1 MRRAASHGRST
12 GWQRKVIDMSL
23 QRPLPIVTHRRSLP
37 AVLRTPALLALVS
50 LLAASPLPVAA
61 QHEHPEAGAE
71 AAQTAKPSAELTPA
85 ELKAIELPADKSV
98 EQTITVSGK
107 TLHYTATVGTIRL
120 TDDKGKPTG
129 DVMYTSYVLD
139 HEKGAPDRPV
149 LFAVNGGP
157 GASSVYLNLGAIGP
171 KHLAFADQGDSASD
185 PAALSD
191 NPGTWLDFADEV
203 FIDPIGTGFSR
214 ALVPEAQAKKLFY
227 APTPDIQYLSLVIY
241 KWLVK
246 NERLLDKKYLIGE
259 SYGGYR
265 VPRMT
270 HYMQSTLGV
279 AMNGIILVSP
289 YLNPSFGNGNLS
301 PIPWMITLPSITA
314 AYLERQ
320 HKLSDAAMQPVIAYT
335 EGDYAE
341 ALIKGPADKTATDA
355 MIAKVTEM
363 TGLDAEFVKYSGGRL
378 STEAY
383 LREVH
388 REQGT
393 IGSVYDSNVTL
404 PDPFPYAPYQQSS
417 DPILES
423 IVAPVTTAMV
433 NFITNTVGWKTD
445 AQYYALSYQ
454 VNRDWDRS
462 GPTLREGAV
471 DDLREAMAADPK
483 MDVLVVHGWDD
494 LSCPFMGSLLT
505 QNELPAKLAS
515 QFSVHE
521 FPGGHMFY
529 SRWSNGK
536 KLHELGEGLVEN
548 H

>member
-1 MRRAASHGRST
+1 MTMRRFSP
-12 GWQRKVIDMSL
+12 VVLLSL
-23 QRPLPIVTHRRSLP
+23 GVLLSVP
-37 AVLRTPALLALVS
+37 AVAQKPHEGPGEKPAAD
-50 LLAASPLPVAA
+50 AAK
-61 QHEHPEAGAE
+61 GM
-71 AAQTAKPSAELTPA
+71 TPA
-85 ELKAIELPADKSV
+85 EVKTEELPADKSV
-98 EQTITVSGK
+98 AQTVTVNGK

-120 TDDKGKPTG
+120 MDDKGKPTG
-129 DVMYTSYVLD
+129 DVMYTAYTLD

-171 KHLAFADQGDSASD
+171 KHLSFANEGDSASD
-185 PAALSD
+185 PATLTD
-191 NPGTWLDFADEV
+191 NPGTWLDFTDEV
-203 FIDPIGTGFSR
+203 FIDPIGTGFSKS
-214 ALVPEAQAKKLFY
+214 LVDEAETKKLFY
-227 APTPDIQYLSLVIY
+227 SPTPDIQYLSLVIY

-246 NERLLDKKYLIGE
+246 NDRLLDKKYLIGE

-265 VPRMT
+265 GPRMT

-279 AMNGIILVSP
+279 AMNGLVLVSP

-314 AYLERQ
+314 AHLESE
-320 HKLSDAAMQPVIAYT
+320 HKLTPAAMQDVIAYD
-335 EGDYAE
+335 EGDYATT
-341 ALIKGPADKTATDA
+341 LIKGPEDKAATDA

-363 TGLDAEFVKYSGGRL
+363 TGLDPQFVRFSGGRL
-378 STEAY
+378 ETGAY

-388 REQGT
+388 REKGE

-404 PDPFPYAPYQQSS
+404 PDPFPYSPYQEGS

-423 IVAPVTTAMV
+423 IIAPTTTAMV

-445 AQYYALSYQ
+445 AQYYALSYK
-454 VNRDWDRS
+454 VNNDWDRS

-471 DDLREAMAADPK
+471 EDLREAVAADPK
-483 MDVLVVHGWDD
+483 MNVLIVHGWND

-505 QNELPAKLAS
+505 QNELPPTLAP
-515 QFSVHE
+515 QVSVHE

-529 SRWSNGK
+529 TRADNETG
-536 KLHELGEGLVEN
+536 LHSLGEALVEK